1 MTTLSVQSTCIA
13 NLIMFVIPFQSFGF
27 HTRLLE
33 FLFEQDLQ
41 ITRYTYQVAARN
53 SHAQLAFFAGI
64 RYENFISPLLD
75 DSELLEAVFMKSG
88 HQLRGLLHQPRLLHA
103 LDTQTLT
110 DALITSTITDWVDG
124 CRVLLDANI
133 ISYLGDPSSATRYRG
148 RSLLSISALFN
159 RLDMLQFWLAQR
171 EECDE
176 QQLNLIGYIEDALSL
191 AQGPR
196 SGIPIMDVIQLLLS
210 HLIKQRHEVKL
221 LMEKHGLEHCCE
233 RARTS
238 LADAHLSCMLTTLVT
253 ERVGMPRRYWPRR
266 RSLYYMPEMWRLDK
280 LKLFESFERAG
291 LCDISQ
297 QDFKCNKDIACS
309 PLVYSAVQ
317 KMQGVKSGSLSE
329 RNMTVQWFL
338 SRGANLRDTW
348 PGTNT
353 TAVHCLAWQSAECLR
368 TKVDSPSYDD
378 FPIMEESWTY
388 EDYEFL
394 VKEEILDQCECG
406 CSRIG
411 CDFLSCFWKEI
422 FAAGWYCPP
431 FPLLCDRFK
440 NKISARD
447 LGNIMLYAP
456 GVVEKRHDLFMGAFL
471 DLTLWVEKA
480 ANTLELS
487 RLIHG

>member
-1 MTTLSVQSTCIA
+1 MFAIPHQSI
-13 NLIMFVIPFQSFGF
+13 GF

-103 LDTQTLT
+103 LDTETLT
-110 DALITSTITDWVDG
+110 DALITSTVTDWVDG

-210 HLIKQRHEVKL
+210 HLIKQRHE
-221 LMEKHGLEHCCE
+221 
-233 RARTS
+233 
-238 LADAHLSCMLTTLVT
+238 DAHLRARLEQLV
-253 ERVGMPRRYWPRR
+253 
-266 RSLYYMPEMWRLDK
+266 PEL
-280 LKLFESFERAG
+280 
-291 LCDISQ
+291 ISQ
-297 QDFKCNKDIACS
+297 YDSFGEKLQDFVIDVLIPTMRRTAKELKEEDQA
-309 PLVYSAVQ
+309 LYAAGRREL
-317 KMQGVKSGSLSE
+317 GVVMDEDEDVTDWESSE
-329 RNMTVQWFL
+329 
-338 SRGANLRDTW
+338 
-348 PGTNT
+348 
-353 TAVHCLAWQSAECLR
+353 AEEEE
-368 TKVDSPSYDD
+368 TDAE
-378 FPIMEESWTY
+378 EESDDEY
-388 EDYEFL
+388 
-394 VKEEILDQCECG
+394 
-406 CSRIG
+406 
-411 CDFLSCFWKEI
+411 
-422 FAAGWYCPP
+422 
-431 FPLLCDRFK
+431 
-440 NKISARD
+440 
-447 LGNIMLYAP
+447 
-456 GVVEKRHDLFMGAFL
+456 
-471 DLTLWVEKA
+471 
-480 ANTLELS
+480 
-487 RLIHG
+487 